1 MIQLYQ
7 PDSFLW
13 GFLRLGYICIAN
25 ICRISFETI
34 WEVTIAQSHVGKL
47 SGAWGNHTRISFK
60 GWLPTAL
67 VLSLIPPTV
76 SSPLRSFLSLSD
88 SLRWWAQ
95 EETQY
100 VSVVVDSFSSL
111 SVFFPFLSSFD
122 FFFFPSLSFSVVSL
136 IAVSVVV
143 SSSVSSSPL
152 SPSLVSHILC
162 GVCRTSVCLISL
174 SVVVSQWVVCVV
186 SLCGGALILIC
197 TCVDTTYCMMYSLH
211 CMYCDR

>member
-13 GFLRLGYICIAN
+13 GFVRLGYICIVN
-25 ICRISFETI
+25 LCRISFETI
-34 WEVTIAQSHVGKL
+34 WEFAIAQSHVGKL
-47 SGAWGNHTRISFK
+47 SGHGAITHGYLLRDDSRPH
-60 GWLPTAL
+60 PTF
-67 VLSLIPPTV
+67 SLIPPTV

-162 GVCRTSVCLISL
+162 GMCRTSVCLISL